1 MRKKFMISFLAL
13 IAFLFMLPGPVVKAA
28 PSENGGNQ
36 GRTQPN
42 ALPSQS
48 ELVTLNRRQDIV
60 IAIGFDVEV
69 PDVALVSPSGKVYA
83 ADSDYARVERADKV
97 LYLYILNAES
107 GSWNINYDK
116 KGNSS
121 LEVVVTPWN
130 HPLSIDSLMI
140 DEVQEGQL
148 TASAEVSCGSQ
159 VRYQYYAYAVTLS
172 TDGTVD
178 GKTELSHGSGYSGN
192 TLSLHLATQDLPDGV
207 YYLQLEVYYTN
218 DSGTEFPAFCISDTT
233 FTVTGNTQSGDASQF
248 ISMLDLTQDILTL
261 DWSGVEGRYTSWL
274 LALYI
279 GGGTEPAYYSSFD
292 ANVRSDELLLDRNEG
307 DVRITLIGTVS
318 GGGYVS
324 FERTIRWNTGV
335 LIEFETPEIT
345 NSLRGAIRFDTAGQT
360 LSAELKINDGSEQLQ
375 LSGSDTLSFRLDE
388 MDVNEISLQY
398 QLEDGVYYFVSRRIS
413 VDSVPP
419 TLTLYGLP
427 DEVTT
432 AEGSIIIS
440 GGTEAGASLTVN
452 GEAHK
457 TDGSGEFVAEIALK
471 EGGNTLVFEASDAAG
486 NKTSRTLIVNYS
498 PSGVVIHTGGNDSDE
513 AGGFPWILII
523 TAACSLLTLLF
534 IWVFTT
540 VSDRRMKKDGGR
552 AAVSRKLFAV
562 LEGLLCSV
570 SVSGIGLTALFM
582 VLAAKTAGTISGS
595 NLIAA
600 IEKYNTSEFA
610 DILTHRQS
618 LQNWALAIGITAAV
632 AMILMILLLCLGR
645 KLGKEKKIDAS
656 QGIVPNVCPNCGAPV
671 QPGNKFCASCG
682 KPV

>member
-192 TLSLHLATQDLPDGV
+192 TLSLHLTTQDLPDGV

-248 ISMLDLTQDILTL
+248 ISMLNLTQDILTL

-513 AGGFPWILII
+513 ADGFPWILII
-523 TAACSLLTLLF
+523 TATCSLLTLLF
-534 IWVFTT
+534 IWVFTA

-618 LQNWALAIGITAAV
+618 LQNWALATGITAAV

-645 KLGKEKKIDAS
+645 KLGKEKKIAAS